1 MEELEVECVHH
12 NSGCQHTCQRQSLP
26 VHLRDD
32 CMFGQVE
39 CGEGDC
45 DLIVVRADLKL
56 HLQEKHNIYEKEGT
70 GKQENGPK
78 REDNDSTKLVR
89 RFVLLSSRVEPFIIL
104 LCFRLNPQKRP
115 LQDKPIISNS
125 KKQ

>member
-1 MEELEVECVHH
+1 
-12 NSGCQHTCQRQSLP
+12 
-26 VHLRDD
+26 
-32 CMFGQVE
+32 MFGQVE

-56 HLQEKHNIYEKEGT
+56 HLQEKHNIYEKEGA
-70 GKQENGPK
+70 GKQEKGPK

-89 RFVLLSSRVEPFIIL
+89 RFVLLSSRVESFIIL

-115 LQDKPIISNS
+115 LQDKPIISNN